1 MKNTRVYLMS
11 TENVKDPRTFASW
24 KEYLPRERWE
34 KTVRPIKEEDRKTE
48 LAAWLLLY
56 QALKEWGI
64 SEEKINI
71 HGAYCYGKHGKPMRK
86 DREVYF
92 NLSHSGKYVLC
103 VVAETEIGCDI
114 EKVKEVKWKL
124 AKRFFSEGEYDFLER
139 LGRQEKIIKR
149 EKISE
154 QGKADKQEKIAKQ
167 EEVGKQEKIAKQK
180 EVGKQQNVDKQKEK
194 EEIKG
199 NVYTVAEAFTRFW
212 VLRESYVKK
221 TGEGLGIALSGLD
234 FSDISD
240 YNNTRVY
247 LKNDFNNLH
256 TPICQ
261 TRSKGKKNG
270 EFLKETFFEMEYD
283 GYRIAVCGEK
293 DSKPEFYV
301 CSGTIDNC
309 FL

>member
-1 MKNTRVYLMS
+1 MKNTKVYLMS

-24 KEYLPRERWE
+24 KEHLPRERWE
-34 KTVRPIKEEDRKTE
+34 KTVRPIKEEDRKIE

-71 HGAYCYGKHGKPMRK
+71 DGAYCYGKHGKPMRK
-86 DREVYF
+86 DGKVCF

-103 VVAETEIGCDI
+103 AVSETEIGCDI
-114 EKVKEVKWKL
+114 EKIKEVKWKL
-124 AKRFFSEGEYDFLER
+124 AKRFFSDGEYDFLES
-139 LGRQEKIIKR
+139 LGRQEKLIK
-149 EKISE
+149 
-154 QGKADKQEKIAKQ
+154 QGKIARQGKIDKQEKIG
-167 EEVGKQEKIAKQK
+167 EQEKA
-180 EVGKQQNVDKQKEK
+180 GKQQNIDKQKEK
-194 EEIKG
+194 EEIKR
-199 NVYTVAEAFTRFW
+199 NVYTVEDAFTRFW

-234 FSDISD
+234 FSDIFD
-240 YNNTRVY
+240 YNNLRAC
-247 LKNDFNNLH
+247 LKNHPNNSH

-261 TRSKGKKNG
+261 THSKGKKNG

-283 GYRIAVCGEK
+283 GYRIAVCREK
-293 DSKPEFYV
+293 GSKPEFYV

>member
-11 TENVKDPRTFASW
+11 TENVKDPGTFASW

-56 QALKEWGI
+56 QALKEWGV

-71 HGAYCYGKHGKPMRK
+71 DGAYCYGEHGKPMRK
-86 DREVYF
+86 DGEVCF

-103 VVAETEIGCDI
+103 AVSETEIGCDI
-114 EKVKEVKWKL
+114 EKVKEVKWKI
-124 AKRFFSEGEYDFLER
+124 AKRFFSEEEYDFLER
-139 LGRQEKIIKR
+139 LGRQEKLIKQG
-149 EKISE
+149 KITRPGKIDKQRKIDE
-154 QGKADKQEKIAKQ
+154 QGRANKQEKVAEQ
-167 EEVGKQEKIAKQK
+167 EET
-180 EVGKQQNVDKQKEK
+180 GKQQNVDKQKEK
-194 EEIKG
+194 EKIKR
-199 NVYTVAEAFTRFW
+199 NVYTVAEAFTCFW

-234 FSDISD
+234 FSDISR
-240 YNNTRVY
+240 YNNSRVY
-247 LKNDFNNLH
+247 LKNDSNNLH

-270 EFLKETFFEMEYD
+270 EFLKETFFEMEYN

-301 CSGTIDNC
+301 CR
-309 FL
+309 LA

>member
-1 MKNTRVYLMS
+1 MKNAKVYLMS
-11 TENVKDPRTFASW
+11 VENVKDPRTFESW

-64 SEEKINI
+64 SEEKINTD
-71 HGAYCYGKHGKPMRK
+71 GAYCYGEHGKPMRK
-86 DREVYF
+86 EEKVCF

-103 VVAETEIGCDI
+103 AVAETEIGCDI
-114 EKVKEVKWKL
+114 EKIKEVKWKI
-124 AKRFFSEGEYDFLER
+124 AKRFFSEREHDFLER
-139 LGRQEKIIKR
+139 LGRQKKIMKR

-154 QGKADKQEKIAKQ
+154 QGKADKQEKIARQ
-167 EEVGKQEKIAKQK
+167 E
-180 EVGKQQNVDKQKEK
+180 EVGKQQNVNKQEEK
-194 EEIKG
+194 EEIKR

-221 TGEGLGIALSGLD
+221 TGEGLGAALSGLD

-240 YNNTRVY
+240 YNNTRARAC
-247 LKNDFNNLH
+247 LKNHSNNLH
-256 TPICQ
+256 IPICQ

-270 EFLKETFFEMEYD
+270 EFLKETFFEIEYD
-283 GYRIAVCGEK
+283 GYRIAICEEK
-293 DSKPEFYV
+293 GSKPEFII
-301 CSGTIDNC
+301 CSDRVLWNY
-309 FL
+309 

>member
-1 MKNTRVYLMS
+1 MKNTKVYLMS
-11 TENVKDPRTFASW
+11 TENIKDPRTFASW
-24 KEYLPRERWE
+24 KEYLPKERWE

-56 QALKEWGI
+56 QTLKEWGI

-71 HGAYCYGKHGKPMRK
+71 DGSYCYGEHGKPMRK
-86 DREVYF
+86 DGKVCF

-103 VVAETEIGCDI
+103 AVAETEIGCDI

-124 AKRFFSEGEYDFLER
+124 AKRFFSEEEYDFLEG
-139 LGRQEKIIKR
+139 LEKQEEIVKR

-154 QGKADKQEKIAKQ
+154 QGKADRQGKIAKQ
-167 EEVGKQEKIAKQK
+167 EEA
-180 EVGKQQNVDKQKEK
+180 GKQQNVDKQEEK
-194 EEIKG
+194 EEIKR

-234 FSDISD
+234 FSDISH
-240 YNNTRVY
+240 YNNSRVY
-247 LKNDFNNLH
+247 FGNCSNKLH
-256 TPICQ
+256 TSICQ
-261 TRSKGKKNG
+261 TCSKGKKNG

-283 GYRIAVCGEK
+283 GYQIAICGEK

-301 CSGTIDNC
+301 YRGPIDNC

>member
-1 MKNTRVYLMS
+1 MKNTKVYLMS
-11 TENVKDPRTFASW
+11 TENVKDPRTFSSW
-24 KEYLPRERWE
+24 KEYLPKERWE
-34 KTVRPIKEEDRKTE
+34 KTVRPLKEEDRKTE

-71 HGAYCYGKHGKPMRK
+71 DGSYCYGEHGKPMRK
-86 DREVYF
+86 DGKVCF

-103 VVAETEIGCDI
+103 AVAETEIGCDI
-114 EKVKEVKWKL
+114 EKIKEVKWKL
-124 AKRFFSEGEYDFLER
+124 AKRFFSEKEYDFLER
-139 LGRQEKIIKR
+139 LGKQEEIIKR
-149 EKISE
+149 EKIAE
-154 QGKADKQEKIAKQ
+154 QGKVDKQE
-167 EEVGKQEKIAKQK
+167 
-180 EVGKQQNVDKQKEK
+180 EVGKQQNVDKQEEK
-194 EEIKG
+194 EEIKK
-199 NVYTVAEAFTRFW
+199 NVYTVAEAFTHFW

-221 TGEGLGIALSGLD
+221 TGEGLGIALSGLN
-234 FSDISD
+234 FLDISD
-240 YNNTRVY
+240 YNNPRER
-247 LKNDFNNLH
+247 LENCSNKLH
-256 TPICQ
+256 APICQ

-293 DSKPEFYV
+293 GSKPEFYV

>member
-24 KEYLPRERWE
+24 KEYLPKERWE

-56 QALKEWGI
+56 QALKEWGV

-71 HGAYCYGKHGKPMRK
+71 DGAYCYGEHGKPMRK
-86 DREVYF
+86 DGEVCF

-103 VVAETEIGCDI
+103 VVSETEIGCDI

-124 AKRFFSEGEYDFLER
+124 AKRFFSQEEYDFLER
-139 LGRQEKIIKR
+139 LGKEELILEKDKKEKRAEQE
-149 EKISE
+149 
-154 QGKADKQEKIAKQ
+154 KADKQEKIN
-167 EEVGKQEKIAKQK
+167 EQEK
-180 EVGKQQNVDKQKEK
+180 VGKQQNTDRQKEEVK
-194 EEIKG
+194 E
-199 NVYTVAEAFTRFW
+199 NAYTIEVAFTCFW

-240 YNNTRVY
+240 YNNTRAY
-247 LKNDFNNLH
+247 LKNDSNNLH

-270 EFLKETFFEMEYD
+270 EFLKETFFEMGYD